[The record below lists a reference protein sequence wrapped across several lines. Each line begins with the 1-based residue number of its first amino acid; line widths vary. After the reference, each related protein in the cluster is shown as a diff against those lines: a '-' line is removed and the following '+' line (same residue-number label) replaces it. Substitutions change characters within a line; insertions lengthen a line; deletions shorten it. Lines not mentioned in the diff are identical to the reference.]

1 MGTHKGC
8 PYSCGSMQ
16 KKEYKRRSAF
26 ATVRQ
31 WLEDRECEILAPQA
45 QKSVATRGR
54 LHPGDPEC
62 PLRTAYQRDRDR
74 IVHSKAFRRLKHKT
88 QVFLSPTGD
97 HYRTRLTH
105 TLEVSQIA
113 RTIGRALALNE
124 DLIEAIALGHDLGH
138 TPFGHGGERVLNQIH
153 PGGFRHHEQS
163 LRVVDSLEKGGRGLN
178 LTFEVRDGILKHSK
192 GKTHPILTEP
202 GKGPVTLEGQVVR
215 VADIVAYLN
224 HDLDDA
230 IRAHLLSPEDLPAP
244 IRERLGETH
253 ARRIHNLV
261 EDVVTASAE
270 GGLEEIRLSEPMLR
284 LVEDLRAFLFERV
297 YELEAIRQE
306 FERARKIIED
316 LYAVLLKDKDLFRR
330 EVGPR
335 DPRLS
340 RAQQVCDYVAGMTD
354 RYALD
359 LYKKIFFPRP
369 WMRL

>member
-1 MGTHKGC
+1 MA
-8 PYSCGSMQ
+8 
-16 KKEYKRRSAF
+16 KREKTARSDF
-26 ATVRQ
+26 PSVRQ
-31 WLEDRECEILAPQA
+31 WLEAREYEVLSAQA
-45 QKSVATRGR
+45 QKSAETRGR
-54 LHPGDPEC
+54 LRPEDPEC

-124 DLIEAIALGHDLGH
+124 DLIEAVALGHDLGH
-138 TPFGHGGERVLNQIH
+138 TPFGHGGERVLNQVH
-153 PGGFRHHEQS
+153 PEGFRHHEQS

-178 LTFEVRDGILKHSK
+178 LTYEVRDGILKHSK

-202 GKGPVTLEGQVVR
+202 AKRPLTLEGQVVR

-230 IRAHLLSPEDLPAP
+230 IRARVLSPQDLPQS
-244 IRERLGETH
+244 IRSRLGETH
-253 ARRIHNLV
+253 AQRIHTLV
-261 EDVVTASAE
+261 EDVINASWAE
-270 GGLEEIRLSEPMLR
+270 GLQEIRMSEPILN
-284 LVEDLRAFLFERV
+284 LVEQLRAFLFERV
-297 YELEAIRQE
+297 YELETIRQE
-306 FERARKIIED
+306 FQRVQKILED
-316 LYAVLLKDKDLFRR
+316 LYTVLLKDKDLFRK

-335 DPRLS
+335 DSRVT
-340 RAQQVCDYVAGMTD
+340 RAQQVCDHIAGMTD

-359 LYKKIFFPRP
+359 LYKKIFLPRP